1 MHIIPLGDNCAISM
15 ILNELS
21 KRKKSYPFDW
31 ISSVGGYPSDSSIKI
46 TIELFIELLKTK
58 NPYLICEKLLGKVIC
73 DNNKTYNTIIFPHD
87 NGTVEEIHTKYLRRM
102 TRLYNDIIDDEDKT
116 IIIITRYYYIPEETI
131 TNLINMLIELKIEY
145 NILFYSGI
153 NHTYCNKLQ
162 NIRFTYI
169 PYDISTIWEYDYSH
183 FRPQLKLCLEK
194 DLQNPKKQ
202 NLSILITGQVRTFFN
217 NNEFTTVLNRCIN
230 YYSKILIICVVNSND
245 ENEYKK
251 LSKYFSQFTPLNREP
266 IMGTDSNLRR
276 YNLFDVIFINYTDEI
291 FKEEYKIKIEE
302 KYNNP
307 NFIKIREEYL
317 KLNTSA
323 HKEIPDPKTS
333 ENSIRIQFHQI
344 SIAVKKLIEYQNQN
358 NISFD
363 VTFKTRF
370 DIKYPEYFF
379 PHIPK
384 SKDILD
390 ILSFNEYNKQLLVN
404 SMKAH
409 NLYTLDDLIHFNKS
423 QLITLPDCR
432 VMNNHHWDLA
442 FGGDYQYNYLSLE
455 YIKNGES
462 NIVYSFGSFFEFG
475 KTSSFLLFEK
485 LFDNF
490 WEIEPPTKELLYHY
504 YAPESQIQI
513 FCIYNKIP
521 VLFYKNSS
529 FLYIR

>member
-21 KRKKSYPFDW
+21 KRKQSYPFDW

-58 NPYLICEKLLGKVIC
+58 NPKLICEKLLGNVIC
-73 DNNKTYNTIIFPHD
+73 DTNKTFNTIIFPHD

-102 TRLYNDIIDDEDKT
+102 TRLYNDIIDDEPKT

-131 TNLINMLIELKIEY
+131 TNLTNILIELKKEY

-153 NHTYCNKLQ
+153 DHTYCNKLQ
-162 NIRFTYI
+162 NIKFTYI
-169 PYDISTIWEYDYSH
+169 PYDISTVWGYDYSH

-194 DLQNPKKQ
+194 DLQNTKIK

-230 YYSKILIICVVNSND
+230 YYNKILIICVINSND
-245 ENEYKK
+245 ENEYQK
-251 LSKYFSQFTPLNREP
+251 LSEYFAQ
-266 IMGTDSNLRR
+266 
-276 YNLFDVIFINYTDEI
+276 YNLLDVIFINYTNEI
-291 FKEEYKIKIEE
+291 FKEEYKMKIEE

-323 HKEIPDPKTS
+323 HKEIPDPKTTQ
-333 ENSIRIQFHQI
+333 NSIKIQFHQI
-344 SIAVKKLIEYQNQN
+344 SLAVKKLIEYQSENK
-358 NISFD
+358 IGFD

-370 DIKYPEYFF
+370 DIKYPEQFF

-384 SKDILD
+384 SNDILD
-390 ILSFNEYNKQLLVN
+390 ILSFNEYNKQLLLN
-404 SMKAH
+404 ALIRN
-409 NLYTLDDLIHFNKS
+409 NLNTLDDLINFNKA

-432 VMNNHHWDLA
+432 VMNNGHWDLA

-455 YIKNGES
+455 YIKNGDS
-462 NIVYSFGSFFEFG
+462 NIIYSFGDFFGFG
-475 KTSSFLLFEK
+475 KTSGFLIFEK

-504 YAPESQIQI
+504 YAPETQIQI
-513 FCIYNKIP
+513 FCIHNKIP
-521 VLFYKNSS
+521 ILFYKNSS